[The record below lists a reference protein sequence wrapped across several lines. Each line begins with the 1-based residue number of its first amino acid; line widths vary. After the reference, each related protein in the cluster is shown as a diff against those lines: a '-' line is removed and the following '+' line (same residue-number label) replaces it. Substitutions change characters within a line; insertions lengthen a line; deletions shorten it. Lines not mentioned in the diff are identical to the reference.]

1 MVVVSLGLGFAFQ
14 GLLRLLYFF
23 CMFFLFCLVVLQ
35 RCNKM
40 RRANNLHKRNQNTWS
55 SCISWAWFPTHTTAG
70 CVVAPI
76 SYGQLVVHGET
87 CGQSFPACE
96 VAQHVVHFNPW
107 AVFSILITTDLLRL
121 WVRKILSWSNLCICW
136 YGRTLCHERQ
146 RSVFTPDLEG
156 IWQTTHVANLE
167 EWRCRWW
174 PRGSGFR
181 WVGCFLC
188 RPDLI
193 VSMFWLVLR
202 WLREFSRLRE
212 NQYQGRMYIL
222 VLAALFLSDLLTQN
236 PVRKGWRKSSASIWQ
251 NSVAKL
257 KVEMC
262 SLQV

>member
-1 MVVVSLGLGFAFQ
+1 M
-14 GLLRLLYFF
+14 
-23 CMFFLFCLVVLQ
+23 
-35 RCNKM
+35 
-40 RRANNLHKRNQNTWS
+40 
-55 SCISWAWFPTHTTAG
+55 
-70 CVVAPI
+70 
-76 SYGQLVVHGET
+76 
-87 CGQSFPACE
+87 
-96 VAQHVVHFNPW
+96 
-107 AVFSILITTDLLRL
+107 
-121 WVRKILSWSNLCICW
+121 RKILSWSNLCLCG

-181 WVGCFLC
+181 WAGCFLC
-188 RPDLI
+188 RPDLT

-222 VLAALFLSDLLTQN
+222 VLAALFLLDLLTQN

-262 SLQV
+262 SLGVNAKKLVHCHWLHDSEAD